1 VWAEVRRF
9 APGLLGLRGVWAE
22 VRRFAPGLFGLER
35 GVCRR
40 RAPAGT
46 EAESEALAPGTVGI
60 GGRWLLGPG
69 GWCIIKS
76 DV

>member
-1 VWAEVRRF
+1 MRRVFLVWS
-9 APGLLGLRGVWAE
+9 
-22 VRRFAPGLFGLER
+22 
-35 GVCRR
+35 GVCADAWRRWRRLRQEWRAVRGRWHRWR

-46 EAESEALAPGTVGI
+46 EAESETLAPGTGGI

-69 GWCIIKS
+69 EWCIIKI